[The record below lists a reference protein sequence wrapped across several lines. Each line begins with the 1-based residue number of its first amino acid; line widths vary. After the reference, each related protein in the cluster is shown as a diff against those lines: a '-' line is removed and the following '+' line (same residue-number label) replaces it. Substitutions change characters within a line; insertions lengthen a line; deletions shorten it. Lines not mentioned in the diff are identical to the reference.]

1 LEKFGKMGLWMKRVA
16 NGLDFGDVRER
27 EESLKSISRHET
39 FEEDTNDPVKIEGAL
54 GMLAGVCTVLLRII
68 VSSLRQ

>member
-1 LEKFGKMGLWMKRVA
+1 MKRVA
-16 NGLDFGDVRER
+16 NGLNFGDVRER

-39 FEEDTNDPVKIEGAL
+39 FEEDTNDPVKIGGAL
-54 GMLAGVCTVLLRII
+54 EILAGSVTVLLRSI